1 MSHVI
6 SLSTQLTFRSIRL
19 SPVLLPQADHVKLGN
34 KFSSAER
41 KLDKLAAKA
50 ANAPAGPDIS
60 IITKELESEITE
72 LKVGSCNFFLPFLML
87 IGMAKDLSC
96 S

>member
-1 MSHVI
+1 M
-6 SLSTQLTFRSIRL
+6 
-19 SPVLLPQADHVKLGN
+19 KLGN

-60 IITKELESEITE
+60 IITKELQSEITE
-72 LKVGSCNFFLPFLML
+72 LKVGSCNFSFHFLCLLAWP
-87 IGMAKDLSC
+87 KT
-96 S
+96 